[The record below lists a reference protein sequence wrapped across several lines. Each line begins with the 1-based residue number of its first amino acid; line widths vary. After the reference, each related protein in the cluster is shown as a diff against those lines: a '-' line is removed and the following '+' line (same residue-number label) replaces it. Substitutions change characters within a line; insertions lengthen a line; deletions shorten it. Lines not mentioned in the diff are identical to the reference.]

1 MESPTIV
8 RTALVKD
15 DTEVHENIHLC
26 VVSTSYNNGNF
37 SAYVQSYV
45 VYGEGQTSLRY
56 EREYADERTAI
67 KFWQTLIA
75 E

>member
-1 MESPTIV
+1 MGSPTIV

-15 DTEVHENIHLC
+15 DTGVYENILYI
-26 VVSTSYNNGNF
+26 VSTSYNNGNF